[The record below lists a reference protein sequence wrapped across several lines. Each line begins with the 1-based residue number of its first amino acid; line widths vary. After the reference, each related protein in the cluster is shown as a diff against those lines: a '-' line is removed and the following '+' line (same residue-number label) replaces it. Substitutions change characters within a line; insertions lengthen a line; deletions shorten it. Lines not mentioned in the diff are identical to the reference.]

1 VNLLLDTNIVSLA
14 MSADPGIMKELARLA
29 PDAAAI
35 SAVTYAEIRY
45 GLRRGSSEDLSA
57 RQSVMTR
64 KQELFDRLMGHV
76 DILPW
81 DRDAAAAYA
90 EERIACER
98 DGQALDQADLMILA
112 HAGSTGRIL
121 VTRDAA
127 LQRRSRKGPHKTK
140 VVGW

>member
-1 VNLLLDTNIVSLA
+1 MNLLLDTNIVSLA
-14 MSADPGIMKELARLA
+14 MSADPGIMKELAKLA

-45 GLRRGSSEDLSA
+45 GLRRGSSADPSA
-57 RQSVMTR
+57 RQSVMAR
-64 KQELFDRLMGHV
+64 KQELFDRLMAHV

-81 DRDAAAAYA
+81 DRDAAAVYA

-121 VTRDAA
+121 VTRDVA
-127 LQRRSRKGPHKTK
+127 LQRRSQKGPHKTR
-140 VVGW
+140 VLGW